1 MDLAQLNVSVGK
13 LRSLVNETRNLY
25 SRYIDPI
32 DRRISE
38 KLLKEPKKDIVTD
51 SLKSLIEATASI
63 NKALCEHEKLV
74 SSFVLQDYENLTEKV
89 LEKVSN
95 KFIEITKNK
104 LNEVLSETETNSPKI
119 KKVVATNDQKLILGV
134 NEADIEN
141 SQTTQKKILFCYPH
155 RKFGY

>member
-13 LRSLVNETRNLY
+13 LRSLVNETRNLC

-74 SSFVLQDYENLTEKV
+74 SSLVLQDYENLTEKV

-95 KFIEITKNK
+95 KFIEITKNE
-104 LNEVLSETETNSPKI
+104 LNEVLSKTETNSPKI

-134 NEADIEN
+134 NEAGIEN
-141 SQTTQKKILFCYPH
+141 SQTTQKNPSLLP
-155 RKFGY
+155 

>member
-95 KFIEITKNK
+95 KFIEMTKNE
-104 LNEVLSETETNSPKI
+104 LNEVLSKTETNSPKI

-141 SQTTQKKILFCYPH
+141 SHTTQKNPFLLP
-155 RKFGY
+155 